1 MYKKIIK
8 QLELNDMNE
17 ALRLL
22 SKSKN
27 QEKLISKLAMRA
39 FQHNFEITGRVFDLI
54 LNNQIKMGGYDN
66 DALLH
71 YINSLRRKWW
81 NCFIW
86 D

>member
-8 QLELNDMNE
+8 QLKLDNMDE

-22 SKSKN
+22 GKSKN
-27 QEKLISKLAMRA
+27 QEKLISKLATRA
-39 FQHNFEITGRVFDLI
+39 FRHSFEITGRVFDLI
-54 LNNQIKMGGYDN
+54 LNNQIKIGKYDN

-71 YINSLRRKWW
+71 YINTIRRKQW

>member
-8 QLELNDMNE
+8 QLELNDMDE

-22 SKSKN
+22 RKSEN
-27 QEKLISKLAMRA
+27 QEKLISKLATKA

-54 LNNQIKMGGYDN
+54 LNNQIKMGRYDN

-71 YINSLRRKWW
+71 YINSIRRK
-81 NCFIW
+81 
-86 D
+86 

>member
-8 QLELNDMNE
+8 QLKLNDMDE

-54 LNNQIKMGGYDN
+54 LNNQIKMGMYDN

-71 YINSLRRKWW
+71 YINSIRRK
-81 NCFIW
+81 
-86 D
+86 

>member
-8 QLELNDMNE
+8 QLELNNMGK
-17 ALRLL
+17 ALELL
-22 SKSKN
+22 SKSKK

-54 LNNQIKMGGYDN
+54 MNNQIRMGRYDN

-71 YINSLRRKWW
+71 YRNTNRR
-81 NCFIW
+81 
-86 D
+86 